1 MRAQPIDWSQ
11 PWLQPYR
18 AVGEPAVRHLSRGA
32 PVHAALQAA
41 RHLAC
46 GADGTRR
53 TGWPHFA
60 AQGVLPAG
68 TAYESQV
75 FATGTVLLQDNLHD
89 FFNGLVWLHYPATK
103 RRLNALQARAI
114 AASAPGAP
122 RGALRDAMTVFDENG
137 ALLLAPSFVWDA
149 LRARDW
155 RSLFVTHRAAWSQAR
170 LLLFGHGLME
180 KLVTPR
186 KAITAH
192 VYPAPE
198 ALDSIA
204 EIDRWLAAA
213 VGGPDW
219 MARPFAPLP
228 VLGVPGWNAGHVDDC
243 FYDDPLVFR
252 PATRPDHPQQRTQAN
267 TA

>member
-1 MRAQPIDWSQ
+1 MQAQPIDWSR
-11 PWLQPYR
+11 PWLRPYR
-18 AVGEPAVRHLSRGA
+18 AVGHEVMRHASHGA

-41 RHLAC
+41 RHLAGHADNVD
-46 GADGTRR
+46 GAGL
-53 TGWPHFA
+53 PHFA
-60 AQGVLPAG
+60 AQGVLPVR

-89 FFNGLVWLHYPATK
+89 LFNGLVWLHYPATK

-137 ALLLAPSFVWDA
+137 ALLLAPDVVWDA

-155 RSLFVTHRAAWSQAR
+155 RGLFVTHRAAWSQAR

-180 KLVTPR
+180 KLLHPR

-192 VYPAPE
+192 VYPAPS
-198 ALDSIA
+198 ALVSIA
-204 EIDRWLAAA
+204 DIDHWLASA

-219 MARPFAPLP
+219 MSKPFTPLP

-252 PATRPDHPQQRTQAN
+252 PAARPDHPQQRTQAN